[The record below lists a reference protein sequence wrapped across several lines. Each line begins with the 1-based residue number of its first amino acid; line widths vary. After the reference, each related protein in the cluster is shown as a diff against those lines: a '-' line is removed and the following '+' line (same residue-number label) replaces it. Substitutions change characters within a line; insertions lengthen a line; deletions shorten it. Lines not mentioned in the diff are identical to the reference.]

1 MERKFAEFFRNA
13 VDMLSIGDLE
23 GRLIAVSPSWETTLG
38 WTPEEICARPYLDFV
53 HPDDVA
59 ETISAADVL
68 FQGKPLRNF
77 VNRYHAKDGSWH
89 YLEWSASLS
98 TEDRLIYAT
107 IRDVT
112 MQRRAALH
120 HAQIEEVSGVGSW
133 EIDAS
138 SGKIYWSPETYRIHE
153 LPPDT
158 DVSLHDA
165 LAHFPY
171 KTRKELE
178 RRVAAL
184 MGEGTPY
191 DLELD
196 FITAKGRQ
204 LWVRV
209 TASVEWRGGSI
220 ARAFGTF
227 QDITARKELEQSLE
241 QERNRLRAT
250 LTAIPD
256 LIFEVDYAGRLTG
269 YHMPEGAPMLAPPE
283 MLLDH
288 LLLDVLSPEVAAIAE
303 DAMREVGETGVSRG
317 KRYCLASPEPRWF
330 ELSASLRL
338 SDTQDEP
345 PGYLFITRDVTESV
359 HGEAVL
365 RYRETLLEALFDLS
379 PVGIVLN
386 DLETGAFVDANS
398 AFLAQIGY
406 GRDEL
411 AKTTYFKVAPPDA
424 AAIDAEQ
431 IAILRATGRCGPFE
445 KEFLRKDGTTFPAV
459 SNAVLIADATGRK
472 LIWSLVE
479 DITDRKEREN
489 RLEAAERAAVA
500 AREQLVTAVETLPDG
515 FVLYDSDDRLV
526 IANERYKD
534 IYAESAPAMVQGM
547 PFRDILRYGL
557 ANGQYAEA
565 IGREEAWLEE
575 RMHKHLNPG
584 PMIEQRLGNGRV
596 LRIFERKTPD
606 GGSVGLRV
614 DVTELHDA
622 RERAEEANRAKSL
635 FLANMSHE
643 IRTPLNG
650 ILGMADILAADLT
663 DPAQMQ
669 TAQTIRESG
678 ETLLSILND
687 VLDMSKIEAGKLD
700 LERKVFAPAAI
711 AAKVEALHRLRA
723 RDKGLTFTVDL
734 GTPLPQRLGD
744 PHRVAQILHNLLS
757 NAVKFTETGGVVLR
771 LRGGTRGPLVVEVED
786 TGIGM
791 TPEQIARVFDDFEQ
805 ADPSMTRRYGGT
817 GLGMSI
823 LRRLAAM
830 MGGVIEITSTPGQG
844 TLVQVTL
851 PLPVIE
857 TPAAEAPRK
866 AVASQPD
873 PVADM
878 AGLRALVAD
887 DNPINLQIM
896 DSFLKRLGVATVLV
910 ENGRAAVEA
919 WTPGAFDLLCLDIA
933 MPELDGVSAL
943 REIRRLAAEQGT
955 QSPPALAVTANAM
968 AHQVAEYIDAGF
980 TAHLAK
986 PVRRA
991 ELASMVATL
1000 CGRAAVAQEMP

>member
-1 MERKFAEFFRNA
+1 MPLEKKFTEFFRNA
-13 VDMLSIGDLE
+13 VDMLCIADLE
-23 GRLIAVSPSWETTLG
+23 GRLIAASPSWETTLG
-38 WTPEEICARPYLDFV
+38 WTAEEICARPYLDFV

-68 FQGKPLRNF
+68 LQGKPLRNF
-77 VNRYHAKDGSWH
+77 VNRYRAKDGSWH
-89 YLEWSASLS
+89 YLEWSASLN

-112 MQRRAALH
+112 TQRRAALH

-133 EIDAS
+133 EIEAS

-153 LPPDT
+153 LPPDS

-165 LAHFPY
+165 LAHFPH
-171 KTRKELE
+171 KTRQEVA

-184 MGEGTPY
+184 MSEGTPY
-191 DLELD
+191 DLELA
-196 FITAKGRQ
+196 FVTAKGRQ
-204 LWVRV
+204 RWVRS
-209 TASVEWRGGSI
+209 TARVEWRGGHI
-220 ARAFGTF
+220 ARAFGTL
-227 QDITARKELEQSLE
+227 QDITERKELEQSLE
-241 QERNRLRAT
+241 QERNRLRST
-250 LTAIPD
+250 LAAIPD

-269 YHMPEGAPMLAPPE
+269 YHVPEGAPPMAPPD

-288 LLLDVLSPEVAAIAE
+288 LMLDVLSPEVAAIAE
-303 DAMREVGETGVSRG
+303 EAMREVDENGVSRG
-317 KRYCLASPEPRWF
+317 KRYRMAGAAPRWF
-330 ELSASLRL
+330 ELSVSARL
-338 SDTQDEP
+338 ADKADEP
-345 PGYLFITRDVTESV
+345 PGYLFITRDVTESI
-359 HGEAVL
+359 HAEAVL
-365 RYRETLLEALFDLS
+365 HYRETLLQALFDLS

-406 GRDEL
+406 ARDEL
-411 AKTTYFKVAPPDA
+411 AGLTYPDVVPPEAVAVDA
-424 AAIDAEQ
+424 RQ
-431 IAILRATGRCGPFE
+431 VAILRATGRCGPFE
-445 KEFLRKDGTTFPAV
+445 KYFLRKDGTQFPAV
-459 SNAVLIADATGRK
+459 ANGVLIADATGRQ

-515 FVLYDSDDRLV
+515 FVLYDREDRLV
-526 IANERYKD
+526 IANDRYKE
-534 IYAESAPAMVQGM
+534 IYAESAPAMVQGT

-557 ANGQYAEA
+557 DNGQYADA
-565 IGREEAWLEE
+565 VGREEEWLEE
-575 RMHKHLNPG
+575 RMQKHLNPG
-584 PMIEQRLGNGRV
+584 PMIEQRLGSGRV

-622 RERAEEANRAKSL
+622 RKRAEEASRAKSL

-650 ILGMADILAADLT
+650 ILGMADILASELT
-663 DPAQMQ
+663 DPDQTQ
-669 TAQTIRESG
+669 TARTIRESG
-678 ETLLSILND
+678 ETLLTILND

-700 LERKVFAPAAI
+700 LERKVFAPAEVVR
-711 AAKVEALHRLRA
+711 KVEALHRLRA
-723 RDKGLTFTVDL
+723 RDKGLTFHVDL
-734 GTPLPQRLGD
+734 GPHLPQRLGD

-757 NAVKFTETGGVVLR
+757 NAVKFTATGSVVMR
-771 LRGGTRGPLVVEVED
+771 LRGGSRGPLVIEVED

-791 TPEQIARVFDDFEQ
+791 TPEEIGRVYEDFEQ
-805 ADPSMTRRYGGT
+805 ADPSVTRRYGGT

-823 LRRLAAM
+823 LRRLTAM
-830 MGGVIEITSTPGQG
+830 MGGSIDISSTPAQG
-844 TLVQVTL
+844 TLVRVTL
-851 PLPVIE
+851 PLPAIKAAPFEAATEAVEPE
-857 TPAAEAPRK
+857 T
-866 AVASQPD
+866 D
-873 PVADM
+873 L

-887 DNPINLQIM
+887 DNPINLRIM
-896 DSFLKRLGVATVLV
+896 DAFLKRLGVDTVLV

-919 WTPGAFDLLCLDIA
+919 WAPGRFDLICLDIA

-943 REIRRLAAEQGT
+943 REIHRLAAEQGGDV
-955 QSPPALAVTANAM
+955 PPALAVTANAM
-968 AHQVAEYIDAGF
+968 AHQVAEYLQAGF
-980 TAHLAK
+980 AAHLAK

-991 ELASMVATL
+991 ELAQLVATL
-1000 CGRAAVAQEMP
+1000 SGRAAMAP

>member
-1 MERKFAEFFRNA
+1 MEKKFTEFFRNA

-23 GRLIAVSPSWETTLG
+23 GRLIAASPSWETTLG
-38 WTPEEICARPYLDFV
+38 WTAEEICARPYLDFV

-59 ETISAADVL
+59 ETIAAADVL
-68 FQGKPLRNF
+68 FKGKPLRNF
-77 VNRYHAKDGSWH
+77 VNRYRAKDGSWH
-89 YLEWSASLS
+89 DLEWSASLN
-98 TEDRLIYAT
+98 TEDRLIYAS

-133 EIDAS
+133 EIEVS

-153 LPPDT
+153 LPTDT
-158 DVSLHDA
+158 DVTLHDA
-165 LAHFPY
+165 LAHFPH
-171 KTRKELE
+171 KTRQDVAQ
-178 RRVAAL
+178 RVAAL
-184 MGEGTPY
+184 MSEGTPF
-191 DLELD
+191 DLELA

-204 LWVRV
+204 RWVRS
-209 TASVEWRGGSI
+209 TASVEWRGGRIS
-220 ARAFGTF
+220 RAFGTF
-227 QDITARKELEQSLE
+227 QDITVRKELEQSLE
-241 QERNRLRAT
+241 QERNRLRST
-250 LTAIPD
+250 LAAIPD

-269 YHMPEGAPMLAPPE
+269 YHVPEGAPLMAPSD

-288 LLLDVLSPEVAAIAE
+288 LMLDVLSPEVAAIAE
-303 DAMREVGETGVSRG
+303 EAMREVDEKGVSRG
-317 KRYCLASPEPRWF
+317 KRYRMAGAAPRWF
-330 ELSASLRL
+330 ELSASARPA
-338 SDTQDEP
+338 DGADDP

-359 HGEAVL
+359 HAEAVL
-365 RYRETLLEALFDLS
+365 HYRETLLQALFDLS

-386 DLETGAFVDANS
+386 DLETGAFVDANG

-406 GRDEL
+406 ARDEL
-411 AKTTYFKVAPPDA
+411 SGLTYLDLAPPEA
-424 AAIDAEQ
+424 MAVDAEQ
-431 IAILRATGRCGPFE
+431 VAILRATGRCGPFE
-445 KEFLRKDGTTFPAV
+445 KYFLRKDGTQFPAV
-459 SNAVLIADATGRK
+459 ANGVLIADATGRQ

-515 FVLYDSDDRLV
+515 FVLYDRDDRLV
-526 IANERYKD
+526 IANDRYKE

-547 PFRDILRYGL
+547 SFRDILRYGL
-557 ANGQYAEA
+557 ANGQYADA
-565 IGREEAWLEE
+565 LGREEEWLDE

-584 PMIEQRLGNGRV
+584 PMIEQRLGSGRV

-622 RERAEEANRAKSL
+622 RERAEEASRAKSL

-650 ILGMADILAADLT
+650 ILGMADILAAELT
-663 DPAQMQ
+663 DPDQTQ
-669 TAQTIRESG
+669 TARTIRESG

-700 LERKVFAPAAI
+700 LERKVFAPDEVVR
-711 AAKVEALHRLRA
+711 KVEALHRLRA
-723 RDKGLTFTVDL
+723 REKGLTFSVDI
-734 GTPLPQRLGD
+734 GPHLPQRLGD
-744 PHRVAQILHNLLS
+744 AHRVAQILHNLLS
-757 NAVKFTETGGVVLR
+757 NAVKFTATGGVVVR
-771 LRGGTRGPLVVEVED
+771 LRGGARGPLVIEVED

-791 TPEQIARVFDDFEQ
+791 TPEEIARIYEDFEQ

-823 LRRLAAM
+823 LRRLTGM
-830 MGGVIEITSTPGQG
+830 MGGSIDIDSTPAQG
-844 TLVQVTL
+844 TLVRVTL
-851 PLPVIE
+851 PLPAIK
-857 TPAAEAPRK
+857 TAPAEAATE
-866 AVASQPD
+866 AVEPETD
-873 PVADM
+873 L

-887 DNPINLQIM
+887 DNPINLRIM
-896 DSFLKRLGVATVLV
+896 DAFLKRLGVDTVLV
-910 ENGRAAVEA
+910 EDGRAAVEA
-919 WTPGAFDLLCLDIA
+919 WAPGRFDLLCLDIA

-943 REIRRLAAEQGT
+943 REIHRVAAERGGEV
-955 QSPPALAVTANAM
+955 PPALAVTANAM
-968 AHQVAEYIDAGF
+968 AHQVAEYLQAGF
-980 TAHLAK
+980 AAHLAK

-991 ELASMVATL
+991 ELAQLVATL
-1000 CGRAAVAQEMP
+1000 SGRAAVAP

>member
-1 MERKFAEFFRNA
+1 MEEKFTEFFRNS

-23 GRLIAVSPSWETTLG
+23 GRLIAASPSWETTLG

-77 VNRYHAKDGSWH
+77 VNRYCAKDGSWH
-89 YLEWSASLS
+89 YLEWSASLN

-112 MQRRAALH
+112 LQRRAALH

-153 LPPDT
+153 LPPVSDI
-158 DVSLHDA
+158 SLHDA
-165 LAHFPY
+165 LAHFPE
-171 KTRKELE
+171 KTRKEVA
-178 RRVAAL
+178 RKVAAL
-184 MGEGTPY
+184 MSEGTPY
-191 DLELD
+191 DLELA
-196 FITAKGRQ
+196 FITAQGRQ
-204 LWVRV
+204 RWVRS
-209 TASVEWRGGSI
+209 TASVEWRGGHI

-227 QDITARKELEQSLE
+227 QDITERKELEQSLE
-241 QERNRLRAT
+241 QERNRLRST
-250 LTAIPD
+250 LAAIPD

-269 YHMPEGAPMLAPPE
+269 YHLPEGAPLMVPSE

-288 LLLDVLSPEVAAIAE
+288 LMLDVLSPEVAAIAE
-303 DAMREVGETGVSRG
+303 EAMREVDETGVSRG
-317 KRYCLASPEPRWF
+317 KRYRMAGAVPRWF
-330 ELSASLRL
+330 ELSASARL
-338 SDTQDEP
+338 ADGADDP

-359 HGEAVL
+359 HAEAVL
-365 RYRETLLEALFDLS
+365 HYRETLLQALFDLS

-386 DLETGAFVDANS
+386 DLETGDFVDANS

-406 GRDEL
+406 SREELGGLTYRD
-411 AKTTYFKVAPPDA
+411 VAPPEA
-424 AAIDAEQ
+424 FAVDAEQ
-431 IAILRATGRCGPFE
+431 VAILRATGRCGPFE
-445 KEFLRKDGTTFPAV
+445 KCFLRKDGTQFPATA
-459 SNAVLIADATGRK
+459 NGVLIADATGRQ

-515 FVLYDSDDRLV
+515 FVLYDRDDRLV
-526 IANERYKD
+526 IANGRYKE
-534 IYAESAPAMVQGM
+534 IYAESAPAMVQGT

-557 ANGQYAEA
+557 ANGQYADA
-565 IGREEAWLEE
+565 VGREEEWLEE

-584 PMIEQRLGNGRV
+584 PMIEQRLGSGRV

-622 RERAEEANRAKSL
+622 RERAEEANRTKSL

-650 ILGMADILAADLT
+650 ILGMADILASELT
-663 DPAQMQ
+663 DPDQTQ
-669 TAQTIRESG
+669 TARTIRESG
-678 ETLLSILND
+678 ETLLTILND

-700 LERKVFAPAAI
+700 LERKVFAPAEVVR
-711 AAKVEALHRLRA
+711 KVEALHRLRA
-723 RDKGLTFTVDL
+723 RDKGLGFTVDL
-734 GTPLPQRLGD
+734 EPHLPQRLGD

-757 NAVKFTETGGVVLR
+757 NAVKFTATGGVLVR
-771 LRGGTRGPLVVEVED
+771 LRGGARGPLVIEVED

-791 TPEQIARVFDDFEQ
+791 TPEEISRIYEDFEQ

-823 LRRLAAM
+823 LRRLTGM
-830 MGGVIEITSTPGQG
+830 MGGTIDISSTPAQG
-844 TLVQVTL
+844 TLVRVTL
-851 PLPVIE
+851 PLPVVK
-857 TPAAEAPRK
+857 TAPAEA
-866 AVASQPD
+866 APD
-873 PVADM
+873 MAEPETDL

-887 DNPINLQIM
+887 DNPINLRIM
-896 DSFLKRLGVATVLV
+896 DAFLKRLGVDTVLV
-910 ENGRAAVEA
+910 DDGRAAVEA
-919 WTPGAFDLLCLDIA
+919 FAPGRFDLICLDIA

-943 REIRRLAAEQGT
+943 REIHRLAAEQGGEV
-955 QSPPALAVTANAM
+955 PPALAVTANAM
-968 AHQVAEYIDAGF
+968 AHQVAEYLQAGF
-980 TAHLAK
+980 AAHLAK

-991 ELASMVATL
+991 ELTQLVAAL
-1000 CGRAAVAQEMP
+1000 SGRSAVAP